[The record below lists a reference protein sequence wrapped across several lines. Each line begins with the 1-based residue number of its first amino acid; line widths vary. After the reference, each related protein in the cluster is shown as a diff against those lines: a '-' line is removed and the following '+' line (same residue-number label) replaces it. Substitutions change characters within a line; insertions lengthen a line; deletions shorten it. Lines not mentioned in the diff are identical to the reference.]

1 MLKTRFF
8 PVFRELDRKIGNG
21 PTVKTNNKNGKSS
34 ADSEGSPDEGIVLN
48 NRKKPGAL
56 NDNFT
61 RQR

>member
-1 MLKTRFF
+1 MIKKYFN
-8 PVFRELDRKIGNG
+8 VFRELDRKIGNG
-21 PTVKTNNKNGKSS
+21 PAGVKTSNKNGKSS